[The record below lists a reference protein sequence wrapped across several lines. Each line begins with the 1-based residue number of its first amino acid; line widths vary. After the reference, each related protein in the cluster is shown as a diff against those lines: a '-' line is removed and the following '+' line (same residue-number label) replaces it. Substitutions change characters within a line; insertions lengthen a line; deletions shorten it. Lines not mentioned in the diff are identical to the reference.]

1 MITIWQKHDFV
12 FDNGILIGFS
22 ESGLEK
28 LKETDTLIIPE
39 GVVRIDFTK
48 SKLFGIKYLELP
60 ESLKVIGAGA
70 FMDSSIRKIRGGEN
84 VEVIE
89 YDAFSSSHLKEV
101 LNFKSLKKIGN
112 SAFQDN
118 RISSF
123 YFSDN
128 LEMIEEFAFENNDF
142 EKLNL
147 SNVKNVTIKSFAF
160 KSNKITEFIPAQK
173 GELEVYAFMFNDF
186 ETFPKSKMI
195 QKGRD
200 ITSLKTE
207 SKSITPKCN
216 SSWDAYDFNIK
227 EDTLISLSDKG
238 LKKLRTSLTIPR
250 ILGVTKI
257 SPGFF
262 TPYKN
267 LKSVYISDG
276 IKVLSKYQFQRTNI
290 EYVRLPETLEE
301 VHLCAFAESMVKE
314 VVFPEN
320 LNTLSP
326 NAFRKSCVERVDLS
340 KTKIKEIKYNTF
352 ENSFFLKEIKLP
364 NTLERIERNAFD
376 TTPSLKYIEIPKSVK
391 VIDDCAFYHSGIE
404 TVKFEFNNEIEEIG
418 NNAFSY
424 SGIKEFHFDRLT
436 NLKKIKDGAFAGTD
450 IEIVKLNQPSVEI
463 GQFAFTENILK
474 EVYIRNAEIKEY
486 AFSNGEI
493 EKVVLSGCVE
503 LHEHAFLC
511 NEIKELATTG
521 ENIVLEEGAF
531 AKNNL
536 EFVELKGVSK
546 MSSSG
551 FKCNPIK
558 SISIPDGLTITD

>member
-1 MITIWQKHDFV
+1 MITIWQKHDFA
-12 FDNGILIGFS
+12 FDNGVLKGFS
-22 ESGLEK
+22 KSGFEK
-28 LKETDTLIIPE
+28 LRETDTLVIPE
-39 GVVRIDFTK
+39 GVVEVDFR
-48 SKLFGIKYLELP
+48 SDKLCGIKYLELP
-60 ESLKVIGAGA
+60 ESLKVIREGA
-70 FMDSSIRKIRGGEN
+70 FMGSSIREIKGGEN

-89 YDAFSSSHLKEV
+89 YDAFSNSHLKEV
-101 LNFKSLKKIGN
+101 LNFKNLKKIGN
-112 SAFQDN
+112 SAFKDN
-118 RISSF
+118 RISNF

-128 LEMIEEFAFENNDF
+128 LEVIEEFAFENN
-142 EKLNL
+142 NL
-147 SNVKNVTIKSFAF
+147 KKVDLSSVKSLTIKSFAF

-173 GELEVYAFMFNDF
+173 GEIESYAFMFNDF
-186 ETFPKSKMI
+186 ESFPKSKMVREG
-195 QKGRD
+195 KD

-207 SKSITPKCN
+207 FKSVTPKCN
-216 SSWDAYDFNIK
+216 SAWDVYDFRVR

-250 ILGVTKI
+250 ILGVTRI
-257 SPGFF
+257 HPDFF
-262 TPYKN
+262 KPYEN

-276 IKVLSKYQFQRTNI
+276 IKVLSGYQFQNTNI
-290 EYVRLPETLEE
+290 EYVRLPDTLEE
-301 VHLCAFAESMVKE
+301 VSSFAFTESKVKE
-314 VVFPEN
+314 VVFPESLMN
-320 LNTLSP
+320 LSH
-326 NAFRKSCVERVDLS
+326 NAFKMSNVERVDLS
-340 KTKIKEIKYNTF
+340 KTKIKEIKTSTF
-352 ENSFFLKEIKLP
+352 EFSFNLKEIKLP
-364 NTLERIERNAFD
+364 KTLERIGNNAFD
-376 TTPSLKYIEIPKSVK
+376 GTTSLKYIEIPKSLK
-391 VIDDCAFYHSGIE
+391 AIGDCAFYYSGIE

-521 ENIVLEEGAF
+521 ENIILEEGAF

-536 EFVELKGVSK
+536 EFVKLDGVSK
-546 MSSSG
+546 MSGSG
-551 FKCNPIK
+551 FKCNPLK
-558 SISIPDGLTITD
+558 SINIPDGLTITE